1 MSLLG
6 PRPDVAEAATGM
18 MFWMKLAYPAAVALV
33 AVACIERLSRPG
45 ASAARRA
52 PWLVVPVI
60 LLAFGAA
67 VQLVNA
73 APDHRMSLI
82 LGGSAMVCPWLISAC
97 AAPVFVA
104 LVWALR
110 GLAPT
115 RPRLAGAAAG
125 LAASALGAAVYAVHC
140 AEPGGAFVLIW
151 YSLGI
156 LLPTAVGALLGPRLL
171 RWS

>member
-1 MSLLG
+1 
-6 PRPDVAEAATGM
+6 
-18 MFWMKLAYPAAVALV
+18 
-33 AVACIERLSRPG
+33 
-45 ASAARRA
+45 
-52 PWLVVPVI
+52 
-60 LLAFGAA
+60 
-67 VQLVNA
+67 
-73 APDHRMSLI
+73 
-82 LGGSAMVCPWLISAC
+82 MVCPWLIAAC
-97 AAPVFVA
+97 AAPIFLA

-125 LAASALGAAVYAVHC
+125 LAASGLGAAVYAVHC

-156 LLPTAVGALLGPRLL
+156 LLPTAVGALIGPRLL